1 MRFKKNTLCLILN
14 NLKYIIAFKSLNMS
28 TETRDDIL
36 LEEDNKGI
44 FKKKLEKWI
53 KIISTS
59 FNIFT
64 FEDFKNISGDVITR
78 INERPVDCAIREL
91 PNALDKFGKGIENRD
106 NVVNYIVDICGV
118 SPFQMKP

>member
-1 MRFKKNTLCLILN
+1 
-14 NLKYIIAFKSLNMS
+14 MS
-28 TETRDDIL
+28 TETKDDIL
-36 LEEDNKGI
+36 LKEENKGT
-44 FKKKLEKWI
+44 FKERLDKWT

-59 FNIFT
+59 FNIFTAGLIALFVISFT

-91 PNALDKFGKGIENRD
+91 PNALDKFGKGVENRD

>member
-1 MRFKKNTLCLILN
+1 
-14 NLKYIIAFKSLNMS
+14 MS

-36 LEEDNKGI
+36 IEEDNKGT

-78 INERPVDCAIREL
+78 INERPVYCAIREL
-91 PNALDKFGKGIENRD
+91 PNALDKFIENRD
-106 NVVNYIVDICGV
+106 NVVNYIVDICDV